1 MVPTDAV
8 ENSIHTVTGE
18 AEDFLDEVRI
28 AVVDGGSAKFPNYFR
43 RLRRTRSEHFHAGEP
58 PQLQQRSPDAAR
70 GAVNQNA
77 LSRLYLRRTIE
88 HLVCGDIVQDDCDG
102 FCRVQACGR
111 GNKLA
116 LWQANI
122 L

>member
-28 AVVDGGSAKFPNYFR
+28 AGVDGGSAKFPNYFR
-43 RLRRTRSEHFHAGEP
+43 RLRRTRSEHFHAGVP

-70 GAVNQNA
+70 GTGHQNA
-77 LSRLYLRRTIE
+77 LCRLYLRRTIE
-88 HLVCGDIVQDDCDG
+88 QRVCGDIAQDYC
-102 FCRVQACGR
+102 VA
-111 GNKLA
+111 
-116 LWQANI
+116 
-122 L
+122 

>member
-1 MVPTDAV
+1 
-8 ENSIHTVTGE
+8 HTVPGGRE
-18 AEDFLDEVRI
+18 EVLEEVRI
-28 AVVDGGSAKFPNYFR
+28 AVVDGSSAKFPDYCGLL
-43 RLRRTRSEHFHAGEP
+43 RLTRSEQFHACEP

-77 LSRLYLRRTIE
+77 LARLYLRRTIE

-102 FCRVQACGR
+102 FCRVQACGHW
-111 GNKLA
+111 NKLA